1 MIILMYTD
9 SGILCIIYKMKD
21 IRYWIGLILGA
32 AVISSLVSN
41 VIAMALTCI
50 AWAIFLAW
58 LADD

>member
-1 MIILMYTD
+1 
-9 SGILCIIYKMKD
+9 MKD
-21 IRYWIGLILGA
+21 VRYWIGLIVGA
-32 AVISSLVSN
+32 AIISLLVSN